1 MSTRTSTA
9 CREQYEPSGAPKIV
23 KGERCGKR
31 ENEVF
36 TPGTAE
42 PHPVLSKNRERRAQ
56 KGREETKFSL
66 RAQPSRILFY
76 PKTGKGERK
85 EAGKKRNFRSGHSRA
100 ASCFIQKRGMWQ
112 KFFPIR
118 DYRRLSKQQ
127 RTILQKEEHLHR
139 ILSLKEDI
147 GENKILSENKKRQA
161 CKPGSVPSG
170 SPAGSHH
177 LSGTTVAR
185 SLYLPTPRKT
195 EHGQHSAPKG
205 FSVYAAFHPVRFARL
220 VVSPRRR
227 WALTP
232 PFHPYRPASGEAVIF
247 CCTVCGAGDAS
258 HTPSR

>member
-1 MSTRTSTA
+1 MAR
-9 CREQYEPSGAPKIV
+9 
-23 KGERCGKR
+23 GK
-31 ENEVF
+31 
-36 TPGTAE
+36 
-42 PHPVLSKNRERRAQ
+42 
-56 KGREETKFSL
+56 TKFSL
-66 RAQPSRILFY
+66 RTQPSRILFY

-85 EAGKKRNFRSGHSRA
+85 VE
-100 ASCFIQKRGMWQ
+100 RGNEVFAPDTAEPHPVLSQNRERFVPVISPQREKWQ
-112 KFFPIR
+112 KFFPDR

-127 RTILQKEEHLHR
+127 RAVLQKEERLHR
-139 ILSLKEDI
+139 VLSFKKLL
-147 GENKILSENKKRQA
+147 ENKKILSENKKRQA

-220 VVSPRRR
+220 AVSPRRR

-232 PFHPYRPASGEAVIF
+232 PFHPYRPASGEAVVF

-258 HTPSR
+258 RTPSR

>member
-1 MSTRTSTA
+1 MAR
-9 CREQYEPSGAPKIV
+9 
-23 KGERCGKR
+23 GK
-31 ENEVF
+31 
-36 TPGTAE
+36 
-42 PHPVLSKNRERRAQ
+42 
-56 KGREETKFSL
+56 TKFSL

-76 PKTGKGERK
+76 SKTGKGEHK
-85 EAGKKRNFRSGHSRA
+85 TAGKKRSFHSGHSRA
-100 ASCFIQKRGMWQ
+100 ASCFIQKQGKASAKRQGLLKVSETTKGYPAEGRAPSPGIVPQRRCRGNT
-112 KFFPIR
+112 KYF
-118 DYRRLSKQQ
+118 
-127 RTILQKEEHLHR
+127 
-139 ILSLKEDI
+139 LKI
-147 GENKILSENKKRQA
+147 KKRQA

-232 PFHPYRPASGEAVIF
+232 PFHPYRPASGEAVVF

-258 HTPSR
+258 HAPSR